1 VTGNPPAPTKQQILD
16 FIAES
21 PGPIGKREIARAF
34 GIRGGARIALKAV
47 LKEMQN
53 EGLLDR
59 GARRRVRAAGALPP
73 VAVIDVIEIDAD
85 GDVSCRPARWES
97 ESPPPVIYLRSGR
110 QAIAAPSKGDRILA
124 RLKKVPG
131 GGYDAEIIRVLGS
144 GPRVMIGVYTRR
156 GAHGVIRPTSRG
168 RTPDY
173 TVAAQHRAGA
183 RDGDVVM
190 AEALPAARGLDNRA
204 KIVERLGPIDDP
216 ATYSLIAIHSREI
229 PVEFSPDAM
238 AVAAAAGPMTLEGRT
253 DLRDLALVTIDGAD
267 ARDYDDAVWAQ
278 KDAAG
283 WRIIVAIADVAAY
296 VRPGD
301 ALDRDAYEHGTSVY
315 FPDRVVPMLPEAI
328 SNGWCSLLPGE
339 DRPCLAV
346 RLAIG
351 SDGVLRGHEFI
362 RATMRSAARLTYE
375 QVQQARDG
383 APDADTA
390 PLATRVIEPLY
401 GAYKAL
407 LKAREA
413 RGTLDLD
420 LPELAISLGQDGH
433 VAAIAP
439 RPRLDSHRLIEEF
452 MIAANVA
459 AAQSLEALG
468 APVMYRAHEAPA
480 MDKLEALRQ
489 SLSGLGYKLVKGAV
503 RPAHLSGILAQAV
516 DQDNAHLVNQL
527 ILRSQSK
534 AVYGPDNPGHFGL
547 ALSRYCHFTSPI
559 RRYPDL
565 LIHRALIAAHRLGG
579 DGLPPDSGAKFT
591 DMGLSLSQKERRAEA
606 AEREARSRYMTAYLA
621 DRIGARFSGRISG
634 VTRFGLFVTLDDI
647 GADGLIPISTL
658 PQDFYDHD
666 DAQNRLVGRDTGQ
679 TFTLG
684 EAVQITLY
692 EANTNTGGLVFHLLD
707 GGVRPARRARSK
719 TGAVRRT
726 TGRKTHRK
734 RKTGRPR
741 R

>member
-1 VTGNPPAPTKQQILD
+1 MTWKPPAPTKQQILD
-16 FIAES
+16 FINES
-21 PGPIGKREIARAF
+21 PGPVGKREI
-34 GIRGGARIALKAV
+34 ARIALKAV
-47 LKEMQN
+47 LKELQN

-59 GARRRVRAAGALPP
+59 GAKRRVRPAGALPP

-85 GDVSCRPARWES
+85 GDVLCRPARWES
-97 ESPPPVIYLRSGR
+97 DFPPPAIYLRAGR
-110 QAIAAPSKGDRILA
+110 KAVAAPSKGIRVLA
-124 RLKKVPG
+124 RLKKVPD
-131 GGYDAEIIRVLGS
+131 GGYDAEIIRILGS
-144 GPRVMIGVYTRR
+144 GPRVMIGVYARR

-168 RTPDY
+168 RMPDY
-173 TVAAQHRAGA
+173 TVAAQHRADA
-183 RDGDVVM
+183 RDGDVVV
-190 AEALPAARGLDNRA
+190 AEALPAARGLDHRA
-204 KIVERLGPIDDP
+204 QIIERLGPIDDP

-238 AVAAAAGPMTLEGRT
+238 AIAAAAGPRTLEKRT

-267 ARDYDDAVWAQ
+267 ARDYDDAVWAK
-278 KDAAG
+278 KDENG
-283 WRIIVAIADVAAY
+283 WQIIVAIADVAAY

-301 ALDRDAYEHGTSVY
+301 ALDRDAYERGTSVY

-328 SNGWCSLLPGE
+328 SNGWCSLLPHE
-339 DRPCLAV
+339 DRPCVAV

-351 SDGVLRGHEFI
+351 PDGALRSHEFI

-375 QVQQARDG
+375 QVQQAQDG

-390 PLATRVIEPLY
+390 PLAKTVIAPLY

-459 AAQSLEALG
+459 AAQSLQALG

-489 SLSGLGYKLVKGAV
+489 SLGGLGYKLVKGAV
-503 RPAHLSGILAQAV
+503 RPASLSGILAQAV
-516 DQDNAHLVNQL
+516 DQDDAPLVNQL

-565 LIHRALIAAHRLGG
+565 LIHRALIAAHRLGD
-579 DGLPPDSGAKFT
+579 DGLPPDSGDKYT

-606 AEREARSRYMTAYLA
+606 AEREARARYMTAYLA

-658 PQDFYDHD
+658 PQDYYDHD
-666 DAQNRLVGRDTGQ
+666 DVQNRLVGRDTGQ

-707 GGVRPARRARSK
+707 GGVRPARRARGK
-719 TGAVRRT
+719 TGPVRRG
-726 TGRKTHRK
+726 TGRKMYRK
-734 RKTGRPR
+734 RKPGRPR